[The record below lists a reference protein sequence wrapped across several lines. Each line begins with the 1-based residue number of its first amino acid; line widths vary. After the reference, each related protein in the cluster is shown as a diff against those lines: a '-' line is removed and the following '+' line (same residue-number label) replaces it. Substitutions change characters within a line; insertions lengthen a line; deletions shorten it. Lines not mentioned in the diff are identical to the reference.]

1 MLKIRVD
8 NQPEA
13 TTLYVEG
20 KLVGDCVDELRRVWT
35 SLRTESPTKPT
46 IVELSSVRVVDVTGR
61 KLLSQMHEWGSQLAG
76 SGLVIGSLIN
86 EIRGARNQSAQSRPG

>member
-13 TTLYVEG
+13 TTLYIEG
-20 KLVGDCVDELRRVWT
+20 KLVGGCVDELKRVWT
-35 SLRTESPTKPT
+35 TLRTEAPTKPT
-46 IVELSSVRVVDVTGR
+46 IIELSSVRVVDASGR

-76 SGLVIGSLIN
+76 SGLVIGSLIV
-86 EIRGARNQSAQSRPG
+86 EITRPRNQSV

>member
-8 NQPEA
+8 NQPEII
-13 TTLYVEG
+13 TLYVEG

-35 SLRTESPTKPT
+35 TLRTEAPTKPT
-46 IVELSSVRVVDVTGR
+46 VVELSSVRVVDVTGR
-61 KLLSQMHEWGSQLAG
+61 KLLSQMHEWGSRLAG

-86 EIRGARNQSAQSRPG
+86 EITRNQSV